1 MSFTYITVLMF
12 LFIFIFTLLGM
23 QAFTG
28 YFKDDPLGTPS
39 NNYDDFLIA
48 LFTIFQVLTMENWQT
63 VLYVTMRNNTN
74 KV

>member
-1 MSFTYITVLMF
+1 
-12 LFIFIFTLLGM
+12 M

-48 LFTIFQVLTMENWQT
+48 LLTVFQVLTMENWQS

-74 KV
+74 KL